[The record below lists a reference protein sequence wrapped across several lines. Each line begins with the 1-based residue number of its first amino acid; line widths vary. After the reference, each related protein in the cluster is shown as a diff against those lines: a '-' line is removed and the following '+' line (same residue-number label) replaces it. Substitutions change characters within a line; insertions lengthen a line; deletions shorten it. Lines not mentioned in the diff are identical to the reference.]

1 MTKPLGDR
9 LHEVRKIKGM
19 SFKSV
24 ADPAEISV
32 AYLQKLESGDVQ
44 QPSPHVLHRLSQVL
58 DIPYATLMDLAG
70 YVVPESDGVLA
81 GNTFDHA
88 LNSSDLTDEE
98 RKAVAA
104 YIGLLRQQ
112 RD

>member
-1 MTKPLGDR
+1 MTNPFGDR
-9 LHEVRKIKGM
+9 LREVRKIKGL
-19 SFKSV
+19 SFKAV
-24 ADPAEISV
+24 AEPAEISI
-32 AYLQKLESGDVQ
+32 AYLQKLEGGDVQ

-88 LNSSDLTDEE
+88 LSSSDLTDDE

-104 YIGLLRQQ
+104 YIALLRQQ
-112 RD
+112 RQ